1 MTFVVSASVV
11 SMWLTEFKV
20 CFYHAVHFQYSAV
33 EIAGDDST
41 CMIEIAGDDT
51 TCMIEIAG
59 DDTTCMIRTEHDNSF
74 GPVLT
79 GVAYR
84 HIFHYKV

>member
-51 TCMIEIAG
+51 TCMI
-59 DDTTCMIRTEHDNSF
+59 RTEHDNSF